1 MVALNNQILSLLG
14 VFFKINSMSSW
25 KPMFNISSASSNTT
39 YSIFSKLIAFLS
51 IKSINRPGVATT
63 TCTPL
68 FKSLICIPM
77 EVPPYT
83 AKTCKPGMC
92 FLNKFI
98 SFTICIHNSLVGQT
112 NNACGYLSA
121 VLINCNK
128 GNPKAAV
135 LPVPVCANPIKSL
148 VPLIKTG
155 MERSCISV
163 ACVYPNSETAFT
175 NCSLIPISEK
185 VFWDLTASINSFVI
199 FNSSFFF
206 IFNIFC

>member
-1 MVALNNQILSLLG
+1 MVALNNQILSLFG

-25 KPMFNISSASSNTT
+25 NPMFNISSASSNTT
-39 YSIFSKLIAFLS
+39 YCIFSKLIAFLS
-51 IKSINRPGVATT
+51 IKSIKRPGVATT

-68 FKSLICIPM
+68 FKSLICMPI

-83 AKTCKPGMC
+83 ANTCKPEMC

-112 NNACGYLSA
+112 TNACGNLSA

-128 GNPKAAV
+128 GKPKAAV

-148 VPLIKTG
+148 VPLINTG
-155 MERSCISV
+155 IERS
-163 ACVYPNSETAFT
+163 
-175 NCSLIPISEK
+175 
-185 VFWDLTASINSFVI
+185 
-199 FNSSFFF
+199 
-206 IFNIFC
+206 